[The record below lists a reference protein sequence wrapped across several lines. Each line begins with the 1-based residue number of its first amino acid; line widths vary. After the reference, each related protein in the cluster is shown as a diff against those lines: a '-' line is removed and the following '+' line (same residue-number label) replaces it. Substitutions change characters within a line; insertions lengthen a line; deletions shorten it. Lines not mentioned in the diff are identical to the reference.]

1 LVPSSSSSSSSSA
14 PPPLFLVIIFCED
27 VNVCM
32 VGKKKNSFHF
42 EPTNSISQLIEWLK
56 CHLLPIVTDDT
67 RKNQKGKE
75 LFLKKYIFFQLKIHL
90 HPC

>member
-1 LVPSSSSSSSSSA
+1 LVPSSSSSSA
-14 PPPLFLVIIFCED
+14 PPPLFLVIIFCEG

-32 VGKKKNSFHF
+32 VGKKKKSFHF
-42 EPTNSISQLIEWLK
+42 EPTNSISQLFEWLK